1 MSSSK
6 TDSQCLKST
15 IFLSGFKDYPI
26 TEREIYNIT
35 IPFGEVKFI
44 KVIHSLDKNR
54 CFVEYLIEN
63 DAFNSVQNLNGFEF
77 SRSKGIYLKV
87 TFANKEYLKKLD
99 YDRTKPIW
107 INGINENNQ
116 SENNVN
122 EDENKDE
129 LLI

>member
-15 IFLSGFKDYPI
+15 IFISGFKDYPI

-35 IPFGEVKFI
+35 IPFGEVKLI
-44 KVIHSLDKNR
+44 KAVYSHDKNR
-54 CFVEYLIEN
+54 CFVEYLDEN

-77 SRSKGIYLKV
+77 NRSNGIYLKA
-87 TFANKEYLKKLD
+87 TFANKEYFKKVD
-99 YDRTKPIW
+99 YDKSKPIW

-116 SENNVN
+116 IEKNVNQDEN
-122 EDENKDE
+122 EDE
-129 LLI
+129 LVI